1 MTSPD
6 RLQKRWVHSHEEDH
20 DDEAVFRPASFD
32 LPPTRGRRSIEL
44 RGDGS
49 YVEAFPG
56 PVDVPQEAGGR
67 WSLAG
72 DRLALQP
79 EGDRPAEAWQVVT
92 AEEDRL
98 QLRRLDDDG

>member
-6 RLQKRWVHSHEEDH
+6 RLYKRWVHSHEEDR
-20 DDEAVFRPASFD
+20 DDEAVFRPADFD
-32 LPPTRGRRSIEL
+32 LPPARGRRSIEL

-49 YVEAFPG
+49 YVEVFPG
-56 PVDVPQEAGGR
+56 PTDAPQEAGGR
-67 WSLAG
+67 WSLED

-79 EGDRPAEAWQVVT
+79 EGDRPAETWRVVT

-98 QLRRLDDDG
+98 LLRRV